1 VVDLVR
7 MGLSMTPDLFES
19 SPLLSMIG
27 VAVTVVLAAFTFGKM
42 LAKNPQ
48 SFAIFMVSV
57 LPKKRARRVQKL
69 MKMYE
74 RSKGKK

>member
-1 VVDLVR
+1 
-7 MGLSMTPDLFES
+7 
-19 SPLLSMIG
+19 MIG

>member
-1 VVDLVR
+1 MVDLVR

-19 SPLLSMIG
+19 SPLL
-27 VAVTVVLAAFTFGKM
+27 VAVTVVLAALAFGKM

-74 RSKGKK
+74 RSKGKQ